1 MEFSVL
7 LNQCSLKVKIYHNFI
22 DEKKNSSSKVRKL
35 KKGKCSKDELENE
48 LKIRKKINQSNEVV
62 LCFSSSQRIDIN
74 YLTNKFRFFDIISI
88 ETAIIGRSSICNERI
103 LNRFSSYIEN
113 QLIEL
118 SKKYNQIHLLLSCSS
133 ALCLSIGQKIRV
145 HELCPIYVY
154 DFDKENKVDSRPW
167 SLKLTE

>member
-1 MEFSVL
+1 MRLFFASVQAKEFNKCIIFFYWNFFLHCYFFIYYRMFIYYL
-7 LNQCSLKVKIYHNFI
+7 LFLFFLFFC
-22 DEKKNSSSKVRKL
+22 
-35 KKGKCSKDELENE
+35 C
-48 LKIRKKINQSNEVV
+48 
-62 LCFSSSQRIDIN
+62 
-74 YLTNKFRFFDIISI
+74 KFRFFDIISI

-118 SKKYNQIHLLLSCSS
+118 SKKYNQIHLFLSCSS

-154 DFDKENKVDSRPW
+154 DFDKGNKSDSRPW